1 MRAGIVAEY
10 NPFHNGHLYQI
21 GETEKYDPALVM
33 AVVSGDFVQRGE
45 FSFIDKWEKTEIAL
59 NNGIDLVIE
68 LPLYYSLQNAEVF
81 CREAVKI
88 LEYMEADIQIFGAET
103 GDINKLN
110 EVIQI
115 QNTDSYARLLKKYLK
130 NGGSYSVSHHKAL
143 AEFGMGDI
151 FLSNNILAMEYMKTI
166 REKGFQI
173 KPHIVERKSTGYN
186 ETEIAE
192 NITSA
197 SNIRKMYKEG
207 RLAENQNVIPEEVY
221 NIIKNKA
228 EEDGNTEERLYELFR
243 YKILTYE
250 RKELEKIYDI
260 SEDLLNRLLH
270 QASYSD
276 TYNSFTANMKS
287 RNFSVSRIKRSILNV
302 LLDIKEK
309 DIQDSEMEYVRILGF
324 NQRGRE
330 HLHRLIKLN
339 KKEKI
344 YTNWKDIEKLN
355 TRKVKTEKN
364 GFLLKELMLKRK
376 EKLNSIIKVR

>member
-21 GETEKYDPALVM
+21 AETGKYDPELVM
-33 AVVSGDFVQRGE
+33 AVISGDFVQRGE

-88 LEYMEADIQIFGAET
+88 LEYMEADTQIFGAET

-110 EVIQI
+110 EVIQM

-130 NGGSYSVSHHKAL
+130 NGESYSVSHHKAL
-143 AEFGMGDI
+143 SEFGMGDF

-166 REKGFQI
+166 REKGFHI

-186 ETEIAE
+186 ETEITE

-197 SNIRKMYKEG
+197 SNIRKIYKEG
-207 RLAENQNVIPEEVY
+207 RLAENQNVMPEEVY
-221 NIIKNKA
+221 NIIKSKA
-228 EEDGNTEERLYELFR
+228 EEDSKTEDRLYELFR

-250 RKELEKIYDI
+250 RKELGEIYDM

-270 QASYSD
+270 QASRSD
-276 TYNSFTANMKS
+276 TYSSFTANMKS

-309 DIQDSEMEYVRILGF
+309 DIQDSEPEYVRVLGF

-330 HLHRLIKLN
+330 HLHRLIKTN

-344 YTNWKDIEKLN
+344 YTNWKDIEKLD

-376 EKLNSIIKVR
+376 EKLNSIIK

>member
-21 GETEKYDPALVM
+21 KETAKSNPELVM

-45 FSFIDKWEKTEIAL
+45 FSFIDKWEKTEIML

-68 LPLYYSLQNAEVF
+68 LPLYYSIQNAEVF

-88 LEYMEADIQIFGAET
+88 LEYMEADIQVFGAET

-130 NGGSYSVSHHKAL
+130 TGENYSVSHRRAL
-143 AEFGMGDI
+143 AEFGMEDV

-166 REKGFQI
+166 SKKEFHI
-173 KPHIVERKSTGYN
+173 KPYIVERKNTGYN
-186 ETEIAE
+186 EAEVIE

-197 SNIRKMYKEG
+197 SNIRRMYREG
-207 RLAENQNVIPEEVY
+207 RLCENRGVMPEEVY
-221 NIIKNKA
+221 EIIKNKA
-228 EEDGNTEERLYELFR
+228 EEDKNTEEKLYGLFR

-250 RKELEKIYDI
+250 RKELETIYDI
-260 SEDLLNRLLH
+260 GGDFLNRLVC
-270 QASYSD
+270 QAFRSDNYS
-276 TYNSFTANMKS
+276 SFTDNMKS
-287 RNFSVSRIKRSILNV
+287 RNFSASRIKRSILNV
-302 LLDIKEK
+302 LLDIREE
-309 DIQDSEMEYVRILGF
+309 DIQDLEPEYVRILGF
-324 NQRGRE
+324 NQKGRE
-330 HLHRLIKLN
+330 YLHRLIKIN

-364 GFLLKELMLKRK
+364 GFLLKELALKRK

>member
-21 GETEKYDPALVM
+21 AETGKYDPELVM
-33 AVVSGDFVQRGE
+33 AVISGDFVQRGE

-88 LEYMEADIQIFGAET
+88 LEYMEADTQIFGAET

-110 EVIQI
+110 EVIQM

-130 NGGSYSVSHHKAL
+130 NGGSYSVSHHKTL
-143 AEFGMGDI
+143 MEFGAGDI

-166 REKGFQI
+166 SEKGFQI

-186 ETEIAE
+186 ETEITE

-207 RLAENQNVIPEEVY
+207 RLAENQNVMPKEVY
-221 NIIKNKA
+221 SIIKNKA
-228 EEDGNTEERLYELFR
+228 LEDDNTEDRLYELFR
-243 YKILTYE
+243 YKILTHE
-250 RKELEKIYDI
+250 RKKLGKIYDM
-260 SEDLLNRLLH
+260 SEDLLNRLFH
-270 QASYSD
+270 QASCSD
-276 TYNSFTANMKS
+276 TYKSFTANMKS

-309 DIQDSEMEYVRILGF
+309 DVQDSEPEYVRILGF

-330 HLHRLIKLN
+330 HLHRLIKIN

-364 GFLLKELMLKRK
+364 GFLLKELILKRK